1 MDWTSK
7 FLTGGCKVFAFH
19 TLDLETR
26 ALHQTIGADKSLN
39 SVERHA
45 LETWRQL
52 GLPDGLQ
59 MDNDAAFCGGF
70 KTPRGF
76 CWFVR
81 FCFFVGVEA
90 VFLPPHQAERDG
102 LIARTHSFLRQNF
115 LWARPF
121 YSSAAGH

>member
-59 MDNDAAFCGGF
+59 MDNDAAFCGGY
-70 KTPRGF
+70 KGRASL
-76 CWFVR
+76 
-81 FCFFVGVEA
+81 VGSSGCVCMS
-90 VFLPPHQAERDG
+90 G
-102 LIARTHSFLRQNF
+102 LSRSSSRPTRQ
-115 LWARPF
+115 
-121 YSSAAGH
+121 SGMD